1 MAGTFYARES
11 VSVLYNFVREA
22 LRDDWL
28 PFELL
33 GPGGLK
39 LTDENLAFNECGLV
53 SEKNIVGTFQ
63 SILRLSESSAAQSW
77 GRSLSSFRAPSCSL
91 SPHFKHKQSRN
102 CLGSVEGSA
111 ESSGAQ
117 SSSRGWEWGNC
128 AVMVREG
135 MNRNPKAGAACR
147 IHPCPAQFEQPV
159 NVHRGF

>member
-22 LRDDWL
+22 LREDWL

-53 SEKNIVGTFQ
+53 SDKMIVGTFQ

-77 GRSLSSFRAPSCSL
+77 GRSLCPFRAPSCAL
-91 SPHFKHKQSRN
+91 APHFKHKAVTAWGLR
-102 CLGSVEGSA
+102 GWEGSA
-111 ESSGAQ
+111 GCSLLEQRAAG
-117 SSSRGWEWGNC
+117 RG
-128 AVMVREG
+128 
-135 MNRNPKAGAACR
+135 
-147 IHPCPAQFEQPV
+147 
-159 NVHRGF
+159 

>member
-53 SEKNIVGTFQ
+53 SEKKKDCWYLPEHLEAVRVLLL
-63 SILRLSESSAAQSW
+63 LRAGGEVCVLSEP
-77 GRSLSSFRAPSCSL
+77 LVVL
-91 SPHFKHKQSRN
+91 
-102 CLGSVEGSA
+102 
-111 ESSGAQ
+111 
-117 SSSRGWEWGNC
+117 
-128 AVMVREG
+128 
-135 MNRNPKAGAACR
+135 
-147 IHPCPAQFEQPV
+147 
-159 NVHRGF
+159 

>member
-53 SEKNIVGTFQ
+53 SEKNYCWYLPEHLEAVRVFCC
-63 SILRLSESSAAQSW
+63 SELG
-77 GRSLSSFRAPSCSL
+77 GRSCVLLEPQVVL
-91 SPHFKHKQSRN
+91 
-102 CLGSVEGSA
+102 
-111 ESSGAQ
+111 
-117 SSSRGWEWGNC
+117 
-128 AVMVREG
+128 
-135 MNRNPKAGAACR
+135 
-147 IHPCPAQFEQPV
+147 CPLF
-159 NVHRGF
+159 